1 MFFPLTLVWKLL
13 IYRFFFLHGGGNEAA
28 CPTPN
33 VMQHTK
39 KHIRASRRTAYVFWW
54 TYFNPRE
61 VSYCSVF
68 NFSFIFFHILEAVLY
83 LSIRNN
89 RLLPDYILCHEW
101 WKTQSWLISILLT
114 DAGLWRWSCSSS
126 RICRGKTKSHVLG
139 GRHCGFWTRQPW
151 KHKIPRALWSMSD
164 MHERAILSKNT
175 LQDDSGAPLHFS
187 ISNKTKTPLYPR
199 SKEVAEHLVSLCCFV
214 LFCLLFV
221 EVSRPLAEVPVTLEK
236 RDASRRESE
245 NKGTICFPHF
255 DFCFAPVFLQRLL
268 ERMK

>member
-1 MFFPLTLVWKLL
+1 
-13 IYRFFFLHGGGNEAA
+13 
-28 CPTPN
+28 
-33 VMQHTK
+33 
-39 KHIRASRRTAYVFWW
+39 
-54 TYFNPRE
+54 
-61 VSYCSVF
+61 
-68 NFSFIFFHILEAVLY
+68 
-83 LSIRNN
+83 
-89 RLLPDYILCHEW
+89 
-101 WKTQSWLISILLT
+101 
-114 DAGLWRWSCSSS
+114 
-126 RICRGKTKSHVLG
+126 
-139 GRHCGFWTRQPW
+139 
-151 KHKIPRALWSMSD
+151 MSD

-187 ISNKTKTPLYPR
+187 ISNKTKTPLYSR

-268 ERMK
+268 ERIK